1 MADTTKGRSSGLA
14 IAGLVL
20 GILAAASSFLPIINN
35 LSAIIAVVGGILSA
49 AAFVGAN
56 KGKHDAKGMSIA
68 GIVLAIVSFVI
79 VLATQSMYSAAL
91 KSAAEELKTG
101 SKPVETTE
109 QQSPDQNAPAE
120 QAPAEQAPAEPA
132 PAEPAPAEPAP
143 EEQAPAE
150 QAVDWSHMPL
160 GQTVTLEDGLSI
172 TANSVGIVNRSYGDE
187 QLACVSVTYVN
198 NGSSNASFNI
208 FDWKSENA
216 NGVQTSASYYSSD
229 NEQLESGQLVP
240 GGTITANVY
249 FSADAT
255 RILYFSNI
263 FQSESQIGWVIA

>member
-120 QAPAEQAPAEPA
+120 QAPAE
-132 PAEPAPAEPAP
+132 PAP

-172 TANSVGIVNRSYGDE
+172 TANSVGIITKSYSDE
-187 QLACVSVTYVN
+187 QLACVNVTYVN
-198 NGSSNASFNI
+198 NGSSNASFST

>member
-120 QAPAEQAPAEPA
+120 QAPAE
-132 PAEPAPAEPAP
+132 PAP

-172 TANSVGIVNRSYGDE
+172 TANSVGIITKSYSDE
-187 QLACVSVTYVN
+187 QLACVNVTYVN
-198 NGSSNASFNI
+198 NGSSNASFST

-255 RILYFSNI
+255 RILYFSNM

>member
-120 QAPAEQAPAEPA
+120 QAPAE
-132 PAEPAPAEPAP
+132 PAP

-172 TANSVGIVNRSYGDE
+172 TANSVGIITKSYSDE
-187 QLACVSVTYVN
+187 QLACVNVTYVN
-198 NGSSNASFNI
+198 NGSSNASFST

-216 NGVQTSASYYSSD
+216 NGVQTSASYNSSD
-229 NEQLESGQLVP
+229 NERLDSGQLVP

-255 RILYFSNI
+255 RILYFSNM

>member
-120 QAPAEQAPAEPA
+120 QAPAE
-132 PAEPAPAEPAP
+132 PAP
-143 EEQAPAE
+143 EEPAPAE

-172 TANSVGIVNRSYGDE
+172 TANSVGIITKSYSDE
-187 QLACVSVTYVN
+187 QLACVNVTYVN
-198 NGSSNASFNI
+198 NGSSNASFST

-229 NEQLESGQLVP
+229 NERLESGQLVP

-255 RILYFSNI
+255 RILYFSNM

>member
-20 GILAAASSFLPIINN
+20 GILDAASSFLPIINN

-120 QAPAEQAPAEPA
+120 QAPAE
-132 PAEPAPAEPAP
+132 PAPAEPAP

-172 TANSVGIVNRSYGDE
+172 TANSVGIITKSYSDE
-187 QLACVSVTYVN
+187 QLACVNVTYVN
-198 NGSSNASFNI
+198 NGSSNASFST

-216 NGVQTSASYYSSD
+216 NGVQTSASYNSSD

>member
-120 QAPAEQAPAEPA
+120 QAPAE
-132 PAEPAPAEPAP
+132 PAP

-216 NGVQTSASYYSSD
+216 NGVQTSASYNSSD

>member
-132 PAEPAPAEPAP
+132 PAEPAP

-172 TANSVGIVNRSYGDE
+172 TANSVGIITKSYSDE
-187 QLACVSVTYVN
+187 QLACVNVTYVN
-198 NGSSNASFNI
+198 NGSSNASFST

-229 NEQLESGQLVP
+229 NERLESGQLVP

-255 RILYFSNI
+255 RILYFSNM